1 MNKTL
6 LTILLLTLALAL
18 GAQTG
23 LFDISYGMSIQE
35 AIDHMEEEGFT
46 ITDETEDWLEL
57 VPIDNYYVEKM
68 ELSFSEDGE
77 DLQSWSITYLPV
89 EDEDIEE
96 LVMDA
101 LVERHGDY
109 YEWDEYMEE
118 YYWELDDSHW
128 VYAGW
133 DWDWETFWVDY
144 TTE

>member
-6 LTILLLTLALAL
+6 LTILLLTLAIAL

-23 LFDISYGMSIQE
+23 LFDISYGMSIQA
-35 AIDHMEEEGFT
+35 AIDNLGEAGFT
-46 ITDETEDWLEL
+46 VANQTEDWLEL
-57 VPIDNYYVEKM
+57 VSIDNYYVEKM
-68 ELSFSEDGE
+68 ELSFTEDGSV
-77 DLQSWSITYLPV
+77 LVGWNIIYLPQ

-109 YEWDEYMEE
+109 AEWDDNME
-118 YYWELDDSHW
+118 YYFWNLDDIHW

-133 DWDWETFWVDY
+133 DWDYETYWVEY